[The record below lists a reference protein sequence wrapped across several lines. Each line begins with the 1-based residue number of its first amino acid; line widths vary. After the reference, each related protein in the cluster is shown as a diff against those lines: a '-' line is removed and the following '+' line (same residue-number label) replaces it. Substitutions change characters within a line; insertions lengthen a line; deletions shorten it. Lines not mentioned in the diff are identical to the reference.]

1 MAGYRAWR
9 PGRPMAIGD
18 GAFRRVTPRDFA
30 CRVETSVETEAETW
44 AEMGAETGH
53 PVHGLGSLGVPTTDR
68 RLRIA
73 DVQSARA
80 VDVAEGAVFRRN
92 AGVGHIVARAGTAP
106 MRFIEIER
114 T

>member
-1 MAGYRAWR
+1 
-9 PGRPMAIGD
+9 MAIGD

-30 CRVETSVETEAETW
+30 SRVERVAD
-44 AEMGAETGH
+44 MGAETGH
-53 PVHGLGSLGVPTTDR
+53 PLHGLGSLGVPTTDW

-73 DVQSARA
+73 DAQSARA
-80 VDVAEGAVFRRN
+80 VEVAEGAVFRRN

>member
-1 MAGYRAWR
+1 
-9 PGRPMAIGD
+9 MAIGD

-30 CRVETSVETEAETW
+30 CRVETSAKRV

-53 PVHGLGSLGVPTTDR
+53 PVHGLGSLGVPTTDW

-73 DVQSARA
+73 DVHSARA
-80 VDVAEGAVFRRN
+80 VEVAESAVFRRN
-92 AGVGHIVARAGTAP
+92 AGVGHIVAQAGTAP

>member
-9 PGRPMAIGD
+9 PARPMAIGD

-30 CRVETSVETEAETW
+30 SRVETSVEAK
-44 AEMGAETGH
+44 AKMGH
-53 PVHGLGSLGVPTTDR
+53 PVHGLGSLGVPTTDW

-80 VDVAEGAVFRRN
+80 VEVAEGAVFRRN

-106 MRFIEIER
+106 RRFIEIER